1 MAENP
6 ARVVTPYEGTGHR
19 PWDDAAPV
27 PTPLELHSTPVRPE
41 WVDYNGH
48 MSESCYLL
56 VFGDNSDAFFRYL
69 GIDEEYRANGG
80 SLYTVETHLHNR
92 REVAEGE
99 PLRLTLRLLDH
110 DTKRVHLFHEMRH
123 GADGTLL
130 ATVEQMLLH
139 VDTEHARACPL
150 PGELLRR
157 LGAIQTAHDV
167 LPVPEAVGKPMG
179 IPGHRSRAGRRTRT
193 R

>member
-1 MAENP
+1 MTQKA

-19 PWDDAAPV
+19 PWDDAVPV
-27 PTPLELHSTPVRPE
+27 PAPLALHSTPVRAE

-69 GIDEEYRANGG
+69 GIDEEYRANGT
-80 SLYTVETHLHNR
+80 SLYTVETHLHNK

-99 PLRLTLRLLDH
+99 PLALTLRLLDH

-130 ATVEQMLLH
+130 ATAEQMLLH
-139 VDTEHARACPL
+139 VDTEQARACPL

-157 LGAIQTAHDV
+157 LGAIQTAHDE
-167 LPVPEAVGKPMG
+167 LPVPEVVGKPMG
-179 IPGHRSRAGRRTRT
+179 IPGDRGRARRGTR
-193 R
+193 